1 VEVVEPDGRIRHV
14 AVAHRDAERERRFRE
29 LQRRHPIASHPA
41 YPSRRVIETGEPWR
55 ASEIGEELL
64 QTLADGDPRLL
75 ATLRELAPSS
85 ALCVPLVARG
95 QRIGAVLLARDA
107 TGRPYDEHEL
117 RLAREVATRA
127 ALAVDNARLYADV
140 LVANR
145 AKSDFL
151 AVMSHELRTPL
162 TTVIGY
168 AEILADGVSGPV
180 TEAQRQQLGRVML
193 SGQHLLALIEEIL
206 AFARIEAGRETL
218 QLGPVDVAAVG
229 REAAALVEPLVPM
242 QGVRLVVDVPE
253 APIPLHSDVKKVRQ
267 ILVNLLSNA
276 VKFTSAGEV
285 GVSVRRD
292 GDGVRIRVW
301 DTGIGIAPE
310 HLEHIFDPFWQVEQ
324 HPARSVG
331 GTGLGLSVTRHLAR
345 LLGGDIEVESVT
357 GEGSRFTVTLPAATP
372 SPGPEEGRGRRS
384 SS

>member
-1 VEVVEPDGRIRHV
+1 
-14 AVAHRDAERERRFRE
+14 
-29 LQRRHPIASHPA
+29 
-41 YPSRRVIETGEPWR
+41 
-55 ASEIGEELL
+55 
-64 QTLADGDPRLL
+64 
-75 ATLRELAPSS
+75 
-85 ALCVPLVARG
+85 
-95 QRIGAVLLARDA
+95 
-107 TGRPYDEHEL
+107 
-117 RLAREVATRA
+117 
-127 ALAVDNARLYADV
+127 
-140 LVANR
+140 
-145 AKSDFL
+145 
-151 AVMSHELRTPL
+151 
-162 TTVIGY
+162 
-168 AEILADGVSGPV
+168 
-180 TEAQRQQLGRVML
+180 
-193 SGQHLLALIEEIL
+193 
-206 AFARIEAGRETL
+206 
-218 QLGPVDVAAVG
+218 VG